1 MLRTK
6 AAKLQSGEIAWRS
19 HEPSRLETF
28 SDAVFAFALTLIILS
43 IEVPKSFE
51 ELIEIMSGT
60 LSFAACFA
68 ILFNIWNSQNM
79 FFRRYG
85 VNDSYTIFLN
95 AVLLFVVLVYAFP
108 LKFLCDL
115 LLVGNKYHEGGKELI
130 KLNREQIQPLM
141 LIYST
146 GFFTIYLLFYL
157 MYSHVKK
164 FVVELEL
171 TASEIWETKTLTN
184 INLIC
189 MGICALSIATALI
202 FPEHAGMSGCIY
214 FLFPFAYSGWFSYRG
229 KKKRKIFVTTA

>member
-6 AAKLQSGEIAWRS
+6 AAKLHTDAIAWRS

-43 IEVPKSFE
+43 IEVPKSFD
-51 ELIEIMSGT
+51 ELAETMRGT

-68 ILFNIWNSQNM
+68 VLFNVWNSQNM
-79 FFRRYG
+79 FFRRFG
-85 VNDSYTIFLN
+85 INDSYTMFLN

-115 LLVGNKYHEGGKELI
+115 LLIGNNYHEDGKELI
-130 KLNREQIQPLM
+130 KVTRDDIQPLM
-141 LIYST
+141 LIYSI
-146 GFFTIYLLFYL
+146 GFFSIYLLFYL

-164 FVVELEL
+164 FATQLEL
-171 TASEIWETKTLTN
+171 TAPEIWETKTLTS

-189 MGICALSIATALI
+189 MCICMLSIIVALA
-202 FPEHAGMSGCIY
+202 FPFHAGMSGWVY
-214 FLFPFAYSGWFSYRG
+214 FLFPFAYTGWYSYRG
-229 KKKRKIFVTTA
+229 KKKRKTFGV